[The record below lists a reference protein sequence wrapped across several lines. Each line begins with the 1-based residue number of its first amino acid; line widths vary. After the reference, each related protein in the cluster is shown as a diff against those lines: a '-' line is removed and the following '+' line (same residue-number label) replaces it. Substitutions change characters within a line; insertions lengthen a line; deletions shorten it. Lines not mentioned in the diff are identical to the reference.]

1 MATIVRGPN
10 AASHFTIISNAA
22 LRDERLSWKA
32 RGLLAYLMSMDTGW
46 VTSVERLSNV
56 APDGSAAVKT
66 GLVELE
72 NCGYLVRRQTR
83 GQDAKGG
90 TFSNTE
96 YHVSDDPSTVGR
108 FSTDGESTPDDT
120 VGRFSASGSSASGES
135 GTKKTSPK
143 KNSTPEDSNSSAA
156 RSAATAPPV
165 ETSSSSNSPVTREDA
180 AAAGDHVDA
189 PRDARGRQR
198 MHPADILD
206 GMMLNP
212 DEAGRF
218 RTWLVDAT
226 GATNPDGLIVTL
238 HGSGQLSERLSQ
250 WRASE
255 STTGGYGAV
264 QAPAAPRPGRLE
276 WCGRCDQHTRMLT
289 GHDQDGTEYLRR
301 CPVCHVMAGIESPG
315 AGAHHVIAM
324 QAEQAARA
332 TGAGR
337 AAFQA
342 ARAALPAGTPRRDTT
357 IGTTIDPTTARKMAE
372 SEHRA

>member
-1 MATIVRGPN
+1 MATIVRGPR
-10 AASHFTIISNAA
+10 AADNFTIISNAA
-22 LRDERLSWKA
+22 LRDERLSWKS
-32 RGLLAYLMSMDTGW
+32 RGLLAYLLTMDTGW
-46 VTSVERLSNV
+46 NTSIRRLATV
-56 APDGSAAVKT
+56 APDGKSAVETA
-66 GLVELE
+66 LSELE
-72 NCGYLVRRQTR
+72 RFGYLDRRQTR
-83 GQDAKGG
+83 ADGDRPGA
-90 TFSNTE
+90 FSHTE
-96 YHVSDDPSTVGR
+96 YHVRDESTVTGISGHGTVTG
-108 FSTDGESTPDDT
+108 FSVDGSAGPGES
-120 VGRFSASGSSASGES
+120 A
-135 GTKKTSPK
+135 TKKTSPK
-143 KNSTPEDSNSSAA
+143 KNSTSEDSNSSAA

-189 PRDARGRQR
+189 PRDGRGRQR

-218 RTWLVDAT
+218 RAWLVDAT

-255 STTGGYGAV
+255 SAPAGYGAV
-264 QAPAAPRPGRLE
+264 QAPPAPRPGRLE

-289 GHDQDGTEYLRR
+289 GYDQDGAEYLRR
-301 CPVCHVMAGIESPG
+301 CPTCHVMAGIESPG
-315 AGAHHVIAM
+315 AGAHHVIAA
-324 QAEQAARA
+324 QAAQAARA
-332 TGAGR
+332 SGAGR

-342 ARAALPAGTPRRDTT
+342 ARATLPAGTPRRDTT
-357 IGTTIDPTTARKMAE
+357 IGQTIDTTTARKMAE

>member
-1 MATIVRGPN
+1 M
-10 AASHFTIISNAA
+10 
-22 LRDERLSWKA
+22 
-32 RGLLAYLMSMDTGW
+32 
-46 VTSVERLSNV
+46 SVESMAIVLHHSPSSGTDKVVLLGIANHDGDGGAWPSIATLAKYANV
-56 APDGSAAVKT
+56 AERNVQAAVKR
-66 GLVELE
+66 LE
-72 NCGYLVRRQTR
+72 ESGQITRHVQDGGTR
-83 GQDAKGG
+83 GMRNGQRPNRYTIELVCPAECDRTTNHRMPTPVRQDRGDA
-90 TFSNTE
+90 S
-96 YHVSDDPSTVGR
+96 V
-108 FSTDGESTPDDT
+108 TPD
-120 VGRFSASGSSASGES
+120 ASITPTPDADVTPTGDAGITQTIHSTTHEPSG
-135 GTKKTSPK
+135 
-143 KNSTPEDSNSSAA
+143 SAA
-156 RSAATAPPV
+156 RSAATAEPG
-165 ETSSSSNSPVTREDA
+165 ETSSSSNSPVTREA

-189 PRDARGRQR
+189 SRDGRGRQR

-218 RTWLVDAT
+218 RAWLVDAT
-226 GATNPDGLIVTL
+226 GATNPDGLVVSL
-238 HGSGQLSERLSQ
+238 HGSGLLSERLSQ

-255 STTGGYGAV
+255 SAPAGYGAV
-264 QAPAAPRPGRLE
+264 QAPATPRPGRLE

-301 CPVCHVMAGIESPG
+301 CPACHVMAGIESPG

-372 SEHRA
+372 SEHGA